1 MATSVVES
9 SWLDHSAEVGRS
21 KLHIV
26 QLTAGNIV
34 ATLALVDTL
43 NTTTDAILQGTRS
56 HTRVIAVDTPGSQ
69 VPPAG
74 NDAQR
79 EAKLMVRYQ
88 DDTTK
93 QIYRV
98 EYPCILWAIL
108 NGAGKTGDYVD
119 PENAGWQAFV
129 DAFEAVVKSAD
140 GNAVVVLDGQYVGKR
155 I

>member
-1 MATSVVES
+1 MATSLVES
-9 SWLDHSAEVGRS
+9 SWIDHSSEVGRS

-43 NTTTDAILQGTRS
+43 NETTDAILQGTRS
-56 HTRVIAVDTPGSQ
+56 HTRVVAVDTPGSQ
-69 VPPAG
+69 TPPEG

-98 EYPCILWAIL
+98 EYPCILWTIL
-108 NGAGKTGDYVD
+108 NGAGPSGDFVD
-119 PENAGWQAFV
+119 PDNSGWQAYV
-129 DAFEAVVKSAD
+129 AAFEAVVKSAD
-140 GNAVVVLDGQYVGKR
+140 GNAVTVLDGQYVGKR
-155 I
+155 L